1 MEMGHTWM
9 KHRKTIIIFWVAT
22 VLADVSRK
30 MLRLSTACFSR
41 VLKGETVKAKCFL
54 CFAGFII
61 QPSFSVLLEL
71 SAFDAEQ
78 RFLIFCSLLPT

>member
-9 KHRKTIIIFWVAT
+9 KHRKTIIIVWVAR

-41 VLKGETVKAKCFL
+41 VLKDETVKAKCFL
-54 CFAGFII
+54 CFAGFVIAGF
-61 QPSFSVLLEL
+61 FSVLLE
-71 SAFDAEQ
+71 
-78 RFLIFCSLLPT
+78 